1 MAPQPLNR
9 YPDYHLGGLVFRH
22 PLGPKSSSSPPPA
35 TQEAESAPQANVAT
49 LDTSASNEQ
58 VMALAI
64 RAKPKP
70 RLMVLPH
77 RMSQTSGI
85 SKNPPNKFPS
95 TPALAQRIEHS
106 LAVAARLG
114 DISNISISEAR
125 PSFSREA
132 APSVE
137 APPSRTTAA
146 PRKPRGRNGA
156 NGRWR
161 AGDASDAVP
170 LRTNPTFA
178 PVLAA
183 RQSRKTVAPINPR
196 ERNPRFRTLVQ
207 SHLTYQDE
215 ATSRSTARRGE
226 LNIDRNCYL
235 LIQIHRQTPADAT
248 VAGSSVDVEMDV
260 DEGEGEGEGEQPVTK
275 DVSYAGYHE
284 DNRRKSGDNSRAD
297 LKAHQWGKRQC
308 AGCRQRIT
316 VVRYECR
323 GSSEDFDLCTY
334 CFQHPAQR

>member
-1 MAPQPLNR
+1 MAPQQPNR
-9 YPDYHLGGLVFRH
+9 YQVYHTSPREYQRRPLRPKTYYGL
-22 PLGPKSSSSPPPA
+22 PPA
-35 TQEAESAPQANVAT
+35 TQEAESASQANAAT
-49 LDTSASNEQ
+49 PDMSASNEQ
-58 VMALAI
+58 PMALAI

-70 RLMVLPH
+70 RLMVLPM

-85 SKNPPNKFPS
+85 VKKQPDTAPS

-106 LAVAARLG
+106 LAAVARSG
-114 DISNISISEAR
+114 DTSNIAITEAR

-137 APPSRTTAA
+137 APPTRTAAA
-146 PRKPRGRNGA
+146 PRNPRGRNGP

-161 AGDASDAVP
+161 AGDASDAAP
-170 LRTNPTFA
+170 SKTNPTFA
-178 PVLAA
+178 AVLEA

-207 SHLTYQDE
+207 SHLAYQDE

-235 LIQIHRQTPADAT
+235 LIQIHRQTPADAI
-248 VAGSSVDVEMDV
+248 VAGSSVDVEMD
-260 DEGEGEGEGEQPVTK
+260 EGEGEGEQPVTK

-284 DNRRKSGDNSRAD
+284 DNRRKPGDSSRAD

-334 CFQHPAQR
+334 CFQHPARR